1 MDNLRQDDQF
11 PQNMNG
17 IANFWANYED
27 AVAYLN
33 DIFAVML
40 LRNRLNDPIA
50 MNAEMK
56 LFNAPDDQ
64 TNKQQCK
71 QCKACKPNSGCMQCF
86 LKKVNK
92 FAEFVRTNSD
102 YIIIDPEDS
111 FDAITLNSTTVSRI
125 SRFESDYD
133 LTDYDLTTSEEW
145 ETVTSEESDEFE
157 SGNVIE
163 IPRASTPKSDTEIAF
178 YSKDFELAFPDPK
191 GDYLEF
197 RSVVQKIPN
206 QFRVRGAVGDAA
218 VGVFSGHFGKKCK
231 CSYCTRE
238 KLGKFLCSYYIN
250 FLNIE

>member
-1 MDNLRQDDQF
+1 MNNLRQHDQF
-11 PQNMNG
+11 PQHMNG

-40 LRNRLNDPIA
+40 LRNRLDDPIA
-50 MNAEMK
+50 LNAEMN
-56 LFNAPDDQ
+56 FFHAPDAQ

-71 QCKACKPNSGCMQCF
+71 QCKLKCGCMQCF

-111 FDAITLNSTTVSRI
+111 FDAFTVNATTVSRL
-125 SRFESDYD
+125 ESDND

-145 ETVTSEESDEFE
+145 ETLSSEEGDEFQT
-157 SGNVIE
+157 GDVIE

-191 GDYLEF
+191 GDYQEF

-206 QFRVRGAVGDAA
+206 RFRVRGAVGDAA
-218 VGVFSGHFGKKCK
+218 DGVISGHFGKKCK

-238 KLGKFLCSYYIN
+238 KLGKFL
-250 FLNIE
+250 NISNI